1 MRLFTGLTRA
11 YRVRALI
18 FSVLILF
25 GAALFAQNGAP
36 KYDAST
42 ETKMKGTVEDLKI
55 PEKGHEKQIVHLV
68 MKNGDQTVDLY
79 LCPKSFIDEMGVT
92 FSKGDEI
99 SFTASKITLGGSE
112 MMLAREV
119 VKGQDTLVLRD
130 DKGKPVW

>member
-1 MRLFTGLTRA
+1 MRLFTGLTWA
-11 YRVRALI
+11 QRVRALI
-18 FSVLILF
+18 LSVLILF
-25 GAALFAQNGAP
+25 SAVLLAQNGAP

-55 PEKGHEKQIVHLV
+55 PEKGHEKEIVHLV
-68 MKNGDQTVDLY
+68 MKSGDQTVDLY
-79 LCPKSFIDEMGVT
+79 LCPKSFIEEMGVT

>member
-1 MRLFTGLTRA
+1 MRLFTRLTWA
-11 YRVRALI
+11 HLSRALI

-25 GAALFAQNGAP
+25 SVALFGQNGAP

-55 PEKGHEKQIVHLV
+55 PEKGHEKEIVHLV
-68 MKNGDQTVDLY
+68 MKNGDQAVDLY

>member
-1 MRLFTGLTRA
+1 MRLFRGLTRA
-11 YRVRALI
+11 YRIRALI

-25 GAALFAQNGAP
+25 SPALFAQNGAP

-42 ETKMKGTVEDLKI
+42 EIKMKGTVEDLKI
-55 PEKGHEKQIVHLV
+55 PEKGHEKEIVHLV
-68 MKNGDQTVDLY
+68 LKNADQTVDLY
-79 LCPKSFIDEMGVT
+79 LCPKAFIDEMGVT

-99 SFTASKITLGGSE
+99 SFTASKITLGGNE